1 MSPELPARVKRRGK
15 SSPLHWR
22 QWGHGKPH
30 QEQDQIG
37 GRFSPAV
44 GTDFKSVPT
53 AGLMQAARPSS
64 RVRSLKVS
72 SNRDLRE
79 MIITPLRETSK
90 GDRIRLIFYL
100 VRFVI

>member
-1 MSPELPARVKRRGK
+1 
-15 SSPLHWR
+15 
-22 QWGHGKPH
+22 
-30 QEQDQIG
+30 
-37 GRFSPAV
+37 
-44 GTDFKSVPT
+44 
-53 AGLMQAARPSS
+53 MQAARPSS